1 MTSDTGTTNNTFAE
15 LRRRA
20 QTFLAADKS
29 DIKTMSQEDV
39 RNLVHEFDTYQIEL
53 ELQNEDLRKSQE
65 DLETSR
71 QKYSDL
77 YDFAPV
83 GYLTISDKGLIVE
96 ANLTAADMLG
106 VARSFLL
113 KHPFS
118 AFIVHDDQDS
128 YYRYRQ
134 NLLDSKER
142 QSCELRIQKKD
153 NSVLEVQLESA
164 ISQNIDGDLGQFR
177 VCLTE
182 ITQLKNVEGELRKSK
197 EQWEETFNSITD
209 IITVQD
215 KEMHIVQANKAAHD
229 FFKVAA
235 GGLVGQKCSQVFR
248 GTSEPC
254 PECPVLETGK
264 TSQNCSE
271 IIKHTQLD
279 KTFLVSSSAIQDTN
293 GHGQYLVH
301 IAKDITEQKRLEEE
315 LFQSHKMEA
324 IGTLAGGIAHDFN
337 NILTAILGYSQFV
350 KKEIPAGS
358 PADKDIDMVIQSG
371 LRAAELVKQILSFS
385 RKTDHHLQALTPHP
399 IIKEALQMLRSTL
412 PATIEIK
419 QDIDKECGKIK
430 ADPTNI
436 HQIMVNLCSNALH
449 AMDQQKGTLT
459 VRLSRENLETRDVE
473 AYENVAA
480 GSFVVLS
487 VSDTGH
493 GMDTKTMQRVFEPY
507 FTTKKVGEGSG
518 IGLAVIHGIVQDYK
532 GFVKVASTPDQGS
545 TFSVYLPLLEE
556 TAAVEND
563 QLTSQ
568 KDEVSLLQ
576 GSGRILV
583 VDDEEMLV
591 RLNKR
596 RLENFGYI
604 VTATTDSEE
613 ALEKIGAHPEQFD
626 LLITDQTMPKMSGME
641 LTHEVHKIKPDM
653 PVIMSTGHS
662 DLITKEKALE
672 MGVSKYVAKPI
683 QGNELINAV
692 EELLDRT

>member
-436 HQIMVNLCSNALH
+436 HQIMVNLCYNALH

>member
-399 IIKEALQMLRSTL
+399 IIKEALQMLRSAL

-436 HQIMVNLCSNALH
+436 HQIMVNLCYNALH

>member
-177 VCLTE
+177 VRLTE